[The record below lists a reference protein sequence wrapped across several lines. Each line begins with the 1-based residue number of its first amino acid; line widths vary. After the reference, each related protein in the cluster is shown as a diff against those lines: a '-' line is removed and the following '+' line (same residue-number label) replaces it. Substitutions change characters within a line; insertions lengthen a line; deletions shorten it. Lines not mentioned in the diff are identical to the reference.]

1 MLGHALESQASAASG
16 RSSLRNIPPRNFP
29 ARSMG
34 GGDSNTDRA
43 DAKGSVGARRLMRRM
58 ADDGATRSAD
68 VRRGVNSEAFKKEEA
83 DPSSAKNRPL
93 SG

>member
-1 MLGHALESQASAASG
+1 
-16 RSSLRNIPPRNFP
+16 
-29 ARSMG
+29 MG